1 MRAAGQMAA
10 ARDAWERHRAKV
22 HVTRDVD
29 LAKLAS
35 GHDSHMVCTWT
46 FWLQP

>member
-1 MRAAGQMAA
+1 MRAAVQMAA

-35 GHDSHMVCTWT
+35 GHDTLPLHAEQS
-46 FWLQP
+46 FWHS